1 MSGCWVGVLDG
12 ISGLC
17 AKVAWVEVMLSNGA
31 EDDMMIY
38 MLVGDFTGGLGRN
51 SFYESRKM
59 KAQKYYSSKGGLVT
73 NSACKCSGKI
83 LRTNTGSKGGQ
94 LPIQASSFTAPRI
107 TLPLS
112 LTVRNHRRVTAAKP
126 FSHDKLTKFVST
138 TGLMPTKMMLSGNSL
153 GQQ

>member
-1 MSGCWVGVLDG
+1 LSGCWVGVLDG

-38 MLVGDFTGGLGRN
+38 MLVGDFTGRLGRN

-59 KAQKYYSSKGGLVT
+59 KAQKYYSFEGGLVT

-83 LRTNTGSKGGQ
+83 LRTIREVEEANSRSKLLLSP
-94 LPIQASSFTAPRI
+94 LP
-107 TLPLS
+107 
-112 LTVRNHRRVTAAKP
+112 
-126 FSHDKLTKFVST
+126 
-138 TGLMPTKMMLSGNSL
+138 G
-153 GQQ
+153 